1 MAASHPLHLV
11 ALTFKPMGAPK
22 IPFLLDRRMLA
33 YGVQWWIDIDLA
45 MPGVLIVGPSGWG
58 KSTASASLVGTL
70 AILYPDVRVWV
81 MDGKGDPAF
90 RFLHDVPGAR
100 YYPYRAALDG
110 LRELNQILQDRMAGT
125 IPLSPFC
132 FGWLDELMGL
142 LLLLPKKEQEEVRG
156 MVTSILLQG
165 RAMGV
170 QLLLSVQRPDAS
182 MFASGGAARES
193 LNHTLVLGPMS
204 ASMASMVGDVD
215 TAQLMPIPAGTV
227 GAGHLLTAGNNL
239 RAVQVPMVRDW
250 NKLEQAVIHAVTN

>member
-1 MAASHPLHLV
+1 
-11 ALTFKPMGAPK
+11 
-22 IPFLLDRRMLA
+22 MLA
-33 YGVQWWIDIDLA
+33 YGVQRWIEIDLT
-45 MPGVLIVGPSGWG
+45 MPGVLIAGPSGWG

-70 AILYPDVRVWV
+70 AVLYPDVRVWV

-110 LRELNQILQDRMAGT
+110 LRELNQILRDRMAGT

-142 LLLLPKKEQEEVRG
+142 LLISGKSQRDEIRDIT
-156 MVTSILLQG
+156 TSICLQG

-170 QLLLSVQRPDAS
+170 ELLLSTQKPDSS
-182 MFASGGAARES
+182 MFSSGSSAARES
-193 LNHTLVLGPMS
+193 LNHALVLGPMS

-215 TAQLMPIPAGTV
+215 TAQLMPILTGAV
-227 GAGHLLTAGNNL
+227 GAGHLLTAGSNL
-239 RAVQVPMVRDW
+239 QAVQVPMVRDW
-250 NKLEQAVIHAVTN
+250 RKLERAIIHAVTN